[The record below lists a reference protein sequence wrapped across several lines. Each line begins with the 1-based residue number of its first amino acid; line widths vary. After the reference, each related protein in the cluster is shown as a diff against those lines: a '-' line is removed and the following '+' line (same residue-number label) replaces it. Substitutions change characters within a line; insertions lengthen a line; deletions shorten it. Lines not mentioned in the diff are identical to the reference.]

1 MDPCIKSHWQ
11 TNIVCFDVQPDTMA
25 TCIFLLLLKNQK
37 TNIPVSLQNTWVTLN
52 FGEGT
57 NQLFCTLPFFER
69 SMFIVF
75 SLYFSLYFSLSSA
88 TRQLPYVVG
97 SNDDLNFLL
106 LQDVRWRL
114 TVRRNDMDDEEP
126 EDVIYKKTFT
136 SMTIPSKGGKE
147 DYAFTLGY
155 CNIII
160 AKDGS
165 DWKIPQWCLW

>member
-1 MDPCIKSHWQ
+1 M
-11 TNIVCFDVQPDTMA
+11 
-25 TCIFLLLLKNQK
+25 
-37 TNIPVSLQNTWVTLN
+37 TLN

-75 SLYFSLYFSLSSA
+75 SLYFSLYLSLSSA

-126 EDVIYKKTFT
+126 EDVIYKKTYT

-147 DYAFTLGY
+147 DYAFTQQWMKCLEAIAESQIDADFRY
-155 CNIII
+155 CTTFVPI
-160 AKDGS
+160 A
-165 DWKIPQWCLW
+165 LH